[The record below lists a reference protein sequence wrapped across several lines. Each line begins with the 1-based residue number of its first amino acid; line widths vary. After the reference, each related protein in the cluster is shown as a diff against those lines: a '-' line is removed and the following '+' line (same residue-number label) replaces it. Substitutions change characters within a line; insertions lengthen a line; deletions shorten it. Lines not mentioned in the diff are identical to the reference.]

1 MEPLNPQSVADNGQ
15 PLEQLLQALRQDL
28 IHLQQDVVAQL
39 VQDVNQLQQKKA
51 QLTAEIEQLTAAR
64 QVMQTEQEIWLSA
77 QQQAQQQLWARQ
89 LAQILGNHLQK
100 TIVERLDQIA
110 AHPSSVTG
118 ETANAQPGAG
128 EKEIGHTPAE
138 EAQRLLAALDSSFS
152 ASFKALERELNN
164 YHSTL
169 FQQIS
174 RMQDLEQQG
183 EVVLTALVRRLQ
195 EQLQMAETTVHSTP
209 PPMVTTEPH
218 DSEVGQ
224 QGEGVTSPPISG
236 GTALQEQPTALQSP
250 ATPGKSSRSTP
261 SPSSLSPTQIGF
273 LCAFLSTIAFS
284 IHNVIVRVIG
294 RESNIL
300 GLLRWGGAVPQLDL
314 GNSLMTLWLRMMV
327 VLPLMVVIAK
337 LVYPRFWEDI
347 QWRLNARDRR
357 ERKPLVFG
365 VISGIFLFLSQL
377 CIYVAIGRIGPGPAV
392 TLLFMYPLFT
402 VLLSWLWLKKMRP
415 TPMLWA
421 VIGVIFWGV
430 LLTLSP
436 GGKLGSLDRLGVTF
450 ACFAGIFFA
459 LYMTWM
465 DLSFE
470 TLKAIPVK
478 SGVAHPENGL
488 QVGDSFNTLKKPILI
503 TLIQFTT
510 VCLLSNLILL
520 LPVNLDIRITKID
533 QLILGGLVIGAL
545 ALVAYLLN
553 NFAVQKIG
561 PESASIM
568 SSLGPVLT
576 SILALLLI
584 QEPLRP
590 VQWLGVVLV
599 TAGVAAFTVE
609 KNSAKRRI

>member
-1 MEPLNPQSVADNGQ
+1 MEPLNPQSAADNGQ
-15 PLEQLLQALRQDL
+15 PLEQLLQTLRQDL

-39 VQDVNQLQQKKA
+39 VQDVNQLQQEKA
-51 QLTAEIEQLTAAR
+51 QLTTEIEQLTAAR
-64 QVMQTEQEIWLSA
+64 QVMQTEQETWLSA
-77 QQQAQQQLWARQ
+77 QQQTQQQLWARQ
-89 LAQILGNHLQK
+89 LAQILANHLQR

-110 AHPSSVTG
+110 DHPSSVTG
-118 ETANAQPGAG
+118 EMATAESGAG
-128 EKEIGHTPAE
+128 EKESSHTSGE
-138 EAQRLLAALDSSFS
+138 EAQRLLVALDSSFS
-152 ASFKALERELNN
+152 ATFKALERELNN

-183 EVVLTALVRRLQ
+183 EAVLTALVRRLQ
-195 EQLQMAETTVHSTP
+195 EQSQITET
-209 PPMVTTEPH
+209 
-218 DSEVGQ
+218 
-224 QGEGVTSPPISG
+224 
-236 GTALQEQPTALQSP
+236 TALQSP
-250 ATPGKSSRSTP
+250 ATPGKSSRSMP
-261 SPSSLSPTQIGF
+261 SPSSLSPTQLGF
-273 LCAFLSTIAFS
+273 LYAFLSTIAFS

-337 LVYPRFWEDI
+337 LVYPHFWEDI

-377 CIYVAIGRIGPGPAV
+377 CIYIAIGRIGPGSAV

-478 SGVAHPENGL
+478 SGVAHAEIGL
-488 QVGDSFNTLKKPILI
+488 QLEDSFNTLKKPILI

-520 LPVNLDIRITKID
+520 LPINLDIRITKID

-545 ALVAYLLN
+545 ALIAYLLN

-584 QEPLRP
+584 QEPLKP

-609 KNSAKRRI
+609 KNSAKRRT

>member
-1 MEPLNPQSVADNGQ
+1 MEPLNPQSAADNGQ
-15 PLEQLLQALRQDL
+15 SLEQLLQTLRQDL

-39 VQDVNQLQQKKA
+39 VQDINQLQQEKA

-64 QVMQTEQEIWLSA
+64 RVMQTQQETWLSE

-89 LAQILGNHLQK
+89 LAQILANHLQR
-100 TIVERLDQIA
+100 TIVERLDQIV

-118 ETANAQPGAG
+118 EMANAEPRTG
-128 EKEIGHTPAE
+128 EKEIGHTSGE

-183 EVVLTALVRRLQ
+183 EAVLTALVRRLQ
-195 EQLQMAETTVHSTP
+195 EQLQMAETTARSAP
-209 PPMVTTEPH
+209 PPMVTTNLHDSSH
-218 DSEVGQ
+218 DSEVVQ
-224 QGEGVTSPPISG
+224 QGEGVTSPPIAG
-236 GTALQEQPTALQSP
+236 GTALQGQPTALQSP
-250 ATPGKSSRSTP
+250 ATLGKSSRSKP
-261 SPSSLSPTQIGF
+261 FPSSLSPTQIGF

-284 IHNVIVRVIG
+284 IHNVIVRMIG

-300 GLLRWGGAVPQLDL
+300 GLLRWGGAVPQLNL

-337 LVYPRFWEDI
+337 LAYPHFWEDI

-377 CIYVAIGRIGPGPAV
+377 CIYVAIGRIGPGSAV

-478 SGVAHPENGL
+478 SGAAQAENGL
-488 QVGDSFNTLKKPILI
+488 QLGDNFNTLKKPILI
-503 TLIQFTT
+503 T
-510 VCLLSNLILL
+510 
-520 LPVNLDIRITKID
+520 
-533 QLILGGLVIGAL
+533 
-545 ALVAYLLN
+545 
-553 NFAVQKIG
+553 
-561 PESASIM
+561 
-568 SSLGPVLT
+568 
-576 SILALLLI
+576 
-584 QEPLRP
+584 
-590 VQWLGVVLV
+590 
-599 TAGVAAFTVE
+599 
-609 KNSAKRRI
+609 